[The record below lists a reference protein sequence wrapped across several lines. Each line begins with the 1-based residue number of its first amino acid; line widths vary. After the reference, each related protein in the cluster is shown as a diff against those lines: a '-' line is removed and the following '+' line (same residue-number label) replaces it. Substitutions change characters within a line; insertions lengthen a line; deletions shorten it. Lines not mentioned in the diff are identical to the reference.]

1 MRILVTGAGGF
12 AGRHAIAELTAH
24 GHTVEAAD
32 LRPPAAGAGVTPHA
46 FDMLDPSAVDAL
58 VRAARPDACLH
69 LAGIAYV
76 PAAASD
82 PAHAFAIN
90 VIGVLHV
97 LRALSDHAR
106 AARTLVVTSAE
117 VYGAHPCPAPI
128 REDEPFRPES
138 LYGISKAAAD
148 EAARLFGKQM
158 GLPVMTVRP
167 GNHIGPGQ
175 SPSFVVPAFVRQLAA
190 IRAGA
195 APVMR
200 VGNLDSRRDFTDVR
214 DVVRGYRLLLER
226 GAPGAAYNLASGR
239 QVRIGD
245 ILDRLQALLGVQ
257 PRIETDAAR
266 YRPANASP
274 QLDTSRIRHDVGWA
288 PSFDLDATLRAIVAA
303 A

>member
-12 AGRHAIAELTAH
+12 AGRHALAELTAH

-32 LRPPAAGAGVTPHA
+32 LRPPAATAGVTPHA
-46 FDMLDPSAVDAL
+46 FDMLDPAAVDAL
-58 VRAARPDACLH
+58 VRATRPDACLH

-76 PAAASD
+76 PAAAAD
-82 PAHAFAIN
+82 PARAFAIN

-97 LRALSDHAR
+97 LRALRDHAG
-106 AARTLVVTSAE
+106 AARTLVITSAE
-117 VYGAHPCPAPI
+117 VYGAQPRPAPI

-138 LYGISKAAAD
+138 LYGVSKAAAD
-148 EAARLFGKQM
+148 EAARLFGCQT

-175 SPSFVVPAFVRQLAA
+175 SPAFVVPAFVRQLAA
-190 IRAGA
+190 IRDGA

-226 GAPGAAYNLASGR
+226 GTPGAAYNLASGR

-245 ILDRLQALLGVQ
+245 ILDRLRGLLDVQ
-257 PRIETDAAR
+257 PRIEMDPAR

-274 QLDTSRIRHDVGWA
+274 QLDTTRIQRDVGWA
-288 PSFDLDATLRAIVAA
+288 PNFDLDATLRAIVAA
-303 A
+303 V